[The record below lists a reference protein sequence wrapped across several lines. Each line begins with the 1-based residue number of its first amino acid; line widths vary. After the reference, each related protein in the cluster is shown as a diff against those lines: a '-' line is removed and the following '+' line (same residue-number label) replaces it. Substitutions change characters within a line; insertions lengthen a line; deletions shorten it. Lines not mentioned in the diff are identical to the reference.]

1 MDFIIKF
8 AQIHETFRLPEIEAI
23 AATEK
28 LDLQVLDYKN
38 EVSCHR
44 NRHKPRQLTEIVT
57 ALQTEATV
65 CQGRGTPRP
74 EIDPGAVYPRVLGTW

>member
-28 LDLQVLDYKN
+28 INLQVIDYKD
-38 EVSCHR
+38 EVSGH
-44 NRHKPRQLTEIVT
+44 
-57 ALQTEATV
+57 
-65 CQGRGTPRP
+65 
-74 EIDPGAVYPRVLGTW
+74 